1 MKRVIIL
8 KKEQGCILV
17 CKQVNI
23 IQLKA
28 TKFEFWKQTQSRKN
42 LQRKG
47 GRIMQIDNM
56 EQTLELLNDINYFFR
71 NIDEIDRKLQ
81 ADLHNKE
88 GERDD
93 LLHEIELSKLS
104 IGERSRTYS
113 HLEKVLQERR
123 IIKDK
128 IDLINTI
135 KPYANKFITKGMSAE
150 TKQTIENI
158 NRLKNNQETRVI
170 KNLKCVRKNRE

>member
-1 MKRVIIL
+1 ML
-8 KKEQGCILV
+8 K
-17 CKQVNI
+17 
-23 IQLKA
+23 
-28 TKFEFWKQTQSRKN
+28 FRKQTQPRKN
-42 LQRKG
+42 IQRKG
-47 GRIMQIDNM
+47 GIFMQIDNM
-56 EQTLELLNDINYFFR
+56 EETLELLNNINYFFK
-71 NIDEIDRKLQ
+71 NIDEIDKKLQ
-81 ADLHNKE
+81 IDLHNKE

-135 KPYANKFITKGMSAE
+135 KPYTNKYIMKGIFAE
-150 TKQTIENI
+150 TDITIKNI
-158 NRLKNNQETRVI
+158 ETLRSNQENRQYTPRVL
-170 KNLKCVRKNRE
+170 KDLKCAKKNKEE